1 MDQKES
7 KQNINMKNYQN
18 SYFRAKLGQ
27 KWEEILT
34 LIEKKTDWLLI
45 IGKIYVFLTSNV
57 YKNNFANSYMSY
69 EKLAVIFD
77 INTLKLF

>member
-34 LIEKKTDWLLI
+34 LIEKKNR
-45 IGKIYVFLTSNV
+45 LTFNYRENLRFFNV
-57 YKNNFANSYMSY
+57 QS
-69 EKLAVIFD
+69 L
-77 INTLKLF
+77 